1 MVRGHPHRGAG
12 PGVAVTHA
20 SYWVELFQSQQR
32 LGGGFLLTRR
42 YVLTALHCLRG
53 LTSPDEHVD
62 VVLTD
67 GS

>member
-1 MVRGHPHRGAG
+1 M
-12 PGVAVTHA
+12 THA